1 MKRSL
6 LTVGYVV
13 LAGCLAVTAVGCAND
28 VDENDVATVGQ
39 TRQDLSLGETTPLA
53 ADAAQ
58 LTDTGRLADTEG
70 DEGPGGGRPQ
80 PEPWGGPPVTTG
92 GTPGTNPSPESDPR
106 RITTDSAVAGSGD
119 RPQPEPWHGSAKNAS
134 LTQNQ

>member
-6 LTVGYVV
+6 LTVCYVV
-13 LAGCLAVTAVGCAND
+13 LAACLAVMAAGCAND
-28 VDENDVATVGQ
+28 VDENDVAIVGQ

-53 ADAAQ
+53 ADTAQ
-58 LTDTGRLADTEG
+58 LADTEG

-80 PEPWGGPPVTTG
+80 PEPWRGRRATTG

-106 RITTDSAVAGSGD
+106 RITTDSELAGGGD